1 MAHKYELFFDGNHES
16 NLSASPGKQ
25 NISSDFYCI
34 AKRFHPQRQDDWN
47 ISFWWICFFS
57 NINSLLIFAI
67 TCVKANFGPIKCIW
81 SHWGC
86 FVATWA
92 LEASENV
99 LYPLHLHC
107 LTSKVGGS
115 RKTTWA
121 SPGQQDNTGNLPC
134 QVLEKKLRHILER
147 NLETLRLFLLTS
159 PWKPLRMFY
168 SLFIL
173 LPHLTSQK
181 TKEDHLRPHQDNRT
195 PSLS

>member
-34 AKRFHPQRQDDWN
+34 AKRFHPQFQDERN
-47 ISFWWICFFS
+47 ISCWWICSLS
-57 NINSLLIFAI
+57 NINSPLILAFSVI
-67 TCVKANFGPIKCIW
+67 CIKANIGSVKYIW

-107 LTSKVGGS
+107 LTSKVRGS

-121 SPGQQDNTGNLPC
+121 SQGQQGNKGILPC
-134 QVLEKKLRHILER
+134 QVLEKKLRHISVR
-147 NLETLRLFLLTS
+147 NLESFRLHLLTS
-159 PWKPLRMFY
+159 PWKPMRMF
-168 SLFIL
+168 
-173 LPHLTSQK
+173 
-181 TKEDHLRPHQDNRT
+181 
-195 PSLS
+195 